1 MRVASSKYKLQE
13 MDDRRRPLTIAEK
26 NRQKAIETK
35 EQQNAK
41 IELKIAQMGDKEI
54 TEELKKKGVP
64 TFGTKAEREARLRK
78 AYGLGG
84 APQSAAP
91 VQYQREVTPLSAVAG
106 GNVAGPAQAG
116 KPGGDKTL
124 SEIERIKQKR
134 EERRKEQERNVGE
147 SSHRKT
153 TR

>member
-1 MRVASSKYKLQE
+1 MNCSKYKLHD
-13 MDDRRRPLTIAEK
+13 MDDKRRPLTIAEK
-26 NRQKAIETK
+26 NRQKALDTK

-41 IELKIAQMGDKEI
+41 LEQKIAQMPDKEI

-84 APQSAAP
+84 APQSAVNHPYIREPAP
-91 VQYQREVTPLSAVAG
+91 QSAVG
-106 GNVAGPAQAG
+106 PGNSPGPVGAA
-116 KPGGDKTL
+116 KPATGKTL

-134 EERRKEQERNVGE
+134 EERRKEQEKNVRLQ
-147 SSHRKT
+147 SFRKT
-153 TR
+153 TS